1 MRFIIILIFFFIA
14 GLLNGQ
20 IPPEKPDEK
29 YSISGNIT
37 DSHGESLIGA
47 NIYVSELNV
56 GTSSNNYGFY
66 SLTLPKGI
74 YNIVYSY
81 IGFNTET
88 KQVIDSIKFG
98 QNKNEPKVFDVLLYA
113 QEPPED
119 NYYYWGLMKDQ
130 YPVTTSLDKLR
141 FANDDLING
150 NYLSGLQ
157 EG

>member
-1 MRFIIILIFFFIA
+1 MRIIFIFIFILTA
-14 GLLNGQ
+14 GITSGQ
-20 IPPEKPDEK
+20 ILPEKPGEK

-88 KQVIDSIKFG
+88 KQVIL
-98 QNKNEPKVFDVLLYA
+98 NKTLVCNI
-113 QEPPED
+113 
-119 NYYYWGLMKDQ
+119 
-130 YPVTTSLDKLR
+130 T
-141 FANDDLING
+141 LITG
-150 NYLSGLQ
+150 KMHG
-157 EG
+157 